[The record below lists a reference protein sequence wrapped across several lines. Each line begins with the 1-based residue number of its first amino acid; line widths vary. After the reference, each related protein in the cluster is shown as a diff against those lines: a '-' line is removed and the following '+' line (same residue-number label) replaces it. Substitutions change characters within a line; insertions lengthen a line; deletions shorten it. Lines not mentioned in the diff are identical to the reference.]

1 MFATETYVERRR
13 LLRQQVGGGLILLLG
28 SGPSLMNYADNAYA
42 FRQDSSFLYFFGLDA
57 PGLAGL
63 IDVEAGRETVFGD
76 DVTLDDVIWM
86 GPQRSIAEQA
96 AEVGMTETMP
106 SAGLAEVLKAALK
119 QGRRI
124 HYLPQY
130 RPENVLRLHEML
142 AISATEVR
150 RDVSDEL
157 IRAVVRQRSVKSQA
171 EVAQIEQAL
180 EICHA
185 MQTAAMQAVRPGV
198 VERRIV
204 ALMEGL
210 VIERGARLSFP
221 TIFTVH
227 GETLHNHDHGNVMQ
241 EGDIVIN
248 DSGAES
254 PLHYAGDITRTIPVS
269 GRFTPQQRDI
279 YTIVLNAQAAAI
291 AAIRPRVLFRDVH
304 LLACE
309 VLAAGL
315 KDLGLMRGDPRQAV
329 AAGAHALFF
338 QCGLGHMLGLDV
350 HDMEGLGEDYVG
362 YTEAIRRS
370 SQFGLQSLRL
380 ARTLEAGFVVT
391 VEPGLY
397 FIPQLIDQW
406 RAERRLEEFI
416 EYEAVERFRGFGG
429 VRIEDD
435 VLVTENGCR
444 VLGPTIPRAIEEV
457 EAACTE
463 A

>member
-1 MFATETYVERRR
+1 
-13 LLRQQVGGGLILLLG
+13 
-28 SGPSLMNYADNAYA
+28 
-42 FRQDSSFLYFFGLDA
+42 
-57 PGLAGL
+57 
-63 IDVEAGRETVFGD
+63 
-76 DVTLDDVIWM
+76 
-86 GPQRSIAEQA
+86 
-96 AEVGMTETMP
+96 MTETMP

-291 AAIRPRVLFRDVH
+291 AAIRPCVLFRDVH

-444 VLGPTIPRAIEEV
+444 VLGPTIPRTIEEV